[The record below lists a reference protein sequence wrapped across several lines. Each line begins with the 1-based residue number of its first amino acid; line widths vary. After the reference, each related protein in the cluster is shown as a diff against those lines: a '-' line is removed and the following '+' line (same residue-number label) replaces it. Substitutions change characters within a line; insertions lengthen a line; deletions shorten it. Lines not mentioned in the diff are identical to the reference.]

1 MSRGMLFYR
10 ASSYLIAMSKGK
22 NMGKNIVLIGM
33 PGVGKSTSGVILAK
47 VLNYDFLDSDL
58 VIQHQTGK
66 LLKEIIAEKGIDG
79 FNAVE
84 NEINSQIDV
93 ENTVI
98 ATGGSVIFG
107 ADAMAHFKESGIV
120 VYLRI
125 SYDLLDERLGD
136 LDERGVVHKEGQT
149 LRDIYNERTALYEKI
164 RGYYRGSGRQGCG
177 WHGGC
182 SSGAVRK
189 KINIR

>member
-1 MSRGMLFYR
+1 
-10 ASSYLIAMSKGK
+10 
-22 NMGKNIVLIGM
+22 MGKNIVLIGM

-47 VLNYDFLDSDL
+47 VINYDFLDSDL
-58 VIQHQTGK
+58 VIQQQTKK
-66 LLKEIIAEKGIDG
+66 LLKEIIREEGIDG

-84 NEINSQIDV
+84 NQINAGIDV

-107 ADAMAHFKESGIV
+107 ADAMAHFKETGIV

-125 SYDLLDERLGD
+125 SYDQLDKRLGD

-149 LRDIYNERTALYEKI
+149 LRDIYDERTRLYEKYADVTVDLDGKDVAGTVDAI
-164 RGYYRGSGRQGCG
+164 VAEMKARL
-177 WHGGC
+177 
-182 SSGAVRK
+182 
-189 KINIR
+189 NN

>member
-1 MSRGMLFYR
+1 
-10 ASSYLIAMSKGK
+10 
-22 NMGKNIVLIGM
+22 MGKNIVLIGM

-47 VLNYDFLDSDL
+47 VMNYDFLDSDL

-66 LLKEIIAEKGIDG
+66 LLKDIIREEGIDG

-84 NEINSQIDV
+84 NRINAGIDV

-107 ADAMAHFKESGIV
+107 PDAMAHFKEIGVV

-125 SYDLLDERLGD
+125 SYDLLDKRLGD

-149 LRDIYNERTALYEKI
+149 LRDIYNERTALYEKYADVMVNLDGKDVAGTVDAI
-164 RGYYRGSGRQGCG
+164 VAQLEGRLG
-177 WHGGC
+177 
-182 SSGAVRK
+182 
-189 KINIR
+189 

>member
-1 MSRGMLFYR
+1 
-10 ASSYLIAMSKGK
+10 
-22 NMGKNIVLIGM
+22 MGKNIVLIGM

-58 VIQHQTGK
+58 VIQQQTKK
-66 LLKEIIAEKGIDG
+66 LLKEIIREEGIDG

-84 NEINSQIDV
+84 NQINAGIDV

-107 ADAMAHFKESGIV
+107 ADAMAHFKETGIV

-125 SYDLLDERLGD
+125 SYDQLDKRLGD

-149 LRDIYNERTALYEKI
+149 LRDIYDERTALYEKYADI
-164 RGYYRGSGRQGCG
+164 TVDLDGKDVAGTVDAIVAEMKARL
-177 WHGGC
+177 
-182 SSGAVRK
+182 
-189 KINIR
+189 NN